1 MDDGSHENREG
12 VRGESEHA
20 AGSWVEAAVV
30 FDHAVDAFD
39 RVAGLRLGRRPA
51 PWSGNGSC
59 TRTLWPGHG
68 DTHVSGI
75 ARLVSS
81 KRHGVV
87 AGKERTVELGGP
99 PEELSARVR
108 VAGSGRAAPSVIA
121 ALVDDPHPVVR
132 RAVAT
137 SNVVTPADLE
147 RLVKDPDP
155 SVRQAA
161 ASNPRTP
168 GRALAALADD
178 PDSAVRYTAAAHPA
192 MPDSLRKKI
201 LRS

>member
-1 MDDGSHENREG
+1 M
-12 VRGESEHA
+12 
-20 AGSWVEAAVV
+20 
-30 FDHAVDAFD
+30 
-39 RVAGLRLGRRPA
+39 
-51 PWSGNGSC
+51 
-59 TRTLWPGHG
+59 
-68 DTHVSGI
+68 
-75 ARLVSS
+75 
-81 KRHGVV
+81 
-87 AGKERTVELGGP
+87 ELGGP

-161 ASNPRTP
+161 GQQP
-168 GRALAALADD
+168 
-178 PDSAVRYTAAAHPA
+178 
-192 MPDSLRKKI
+192 
-201 LRS
+201 